1 MPILVASLTF
11 LVVVG
16 TVLWI
21 AWLSRSN
28 PQHEQIR
35 RRLDAIEKAK
45 QRGGGSAE
53 LDLLRDELLSDVP
66 ALHRLLAPWIG
77 NTRIRNFI
85 AQSGLQV
92 RPGKII
98 LLSAVLALGAY
109 LVVRMIASDSYV
121 ALATGVAGGLA
132 PAAFVAFKRW
142 RRLRDFEKNF
152 PEAVDLLGRAVR
164 AGHAFTTGLE
174 MIAKELP
181 EPVSTEFRIAFE
193 EQNFGLPLKDALMN
207 FADRVPLLDVRFF
220 VVALVIQKETG
231 GNLAEILDN
240 LSHVIRERF
249 KIYGDVRVKTAH
261 GRMTAG
267 VLMALPPSMM
277 FLLNMIN
284 PDYTRLLF
292 NDPWGNYMLA
302 GAAIMQISGCAML
315 WKIVQ
320 IEV

>member
-1 MPILVASLTF
+1 MPILVTLLTF

-16 TVLWI
+16 AVLWL
-21 AWLSRSN
+21 AWLFRSN
-28 PQHEQIR
+28 PRHDQIR
-35 RRLDAIEKAK
+35 RRLEAIEKAQK
-45 QRGGGSAE
+45 RGGGSAE
-53 LDLLRDELLSDVP
+53 LDLLRDELLSEVP

-77 NTRIRNFI
+77 STRIRNFI

-98 LLSAVLALGAY
+98 LLSAVLALATYLIVGAF
-109 LVVRMIASDSYV
+109 ASSPFYAV
-121 ALATGVAGGLA
+121 AAAVAGALA
-132 PAAFVAFKRW
+132 PAAFVAVKRW
-142 RRLRDFEKNF
+142 RRLRQFEAHF
-152 PEAVDLLGRAVR
+152 PEAIDLLGRAVR

-181 EPVSTEFRIAFE
+181 EPVATEFRIAFE

-220 VVALVIQKETG
+220 VVALIIQKDTG

-249 KIYGDVRVKTAH
+249 TIYGDVRVKTAH

-292 NDPWGNYMLA
+292 SDPVGNYMLV
-302 GAAIMQISGCAML
+302 GAALLQLSGCAML

>member
-1 MPILVASLTF
+1 MAILVASLAF

-16 TVLWI
+16 AVLLI
-21 AWLSRSN
+21 AWLPRSN
-28 PQHEQIR
+28 PQQEQIR
-35 RRLDAIEKAK
+35 RRLEAIEKAK
-45 QRGGGSAE
+45 QRGGGSPE
-53 LDLLRDELLSDVP
+53 LDLLRDELLSGVP
-66 ALHRLLAPWIG
+66 AIHHLLTRWIG
-77 NTRIRNFI
+77 HTRLRTFI

-92 RPGKII
+92 RPGNII
-98 LLSAVLALGAY
+98 LLSAVLALGVF
-109 LVVRMIASDSYV
+109 LVVQMVVSGPLFAV
-121 ALATGVAGGLA
+121 AAGVAGGLA
-132 PAAFVAFKRW
+132 PAAFLAFKRM
-142 RRLRDFEKNF
+142 RRLREFEQHF

-181 EPVSTEFRIAFE
+181 EPVSTEFRVAFE

-220 VVALVIQKETG
+220 VVALIIQKETG
-231 GNLAEILDN
+231 GNLAKILDN

-249 KIYGDVRVKTAH
+249 KIFGEVRTKTAH

-267 VLMALPPSMM
+267 VLMALPPAMM

-284 PDYTRLLF
+284 PEYIRLLF
-292 NDPWGNYMLA
+292 TDPWGNYMLA
-302 GAAIMQISGCAML
+302 GAALMQISGCAML
-315 WKIVQ
+315 WKITQ